1 MKKSNY
7 WVGLPL
13 LLLVSYSQAGY
24 ASEDQVTKLE
34 YYCSQD
40 DVNFQHSISAHKG
53 RSMTLNQGPFSLIE
67 QESNYVFPQDQL
79 RRELLRQGV
88 SPKCIEFLITQGN
101 FEDFES
107 GDVVARVYFEFDKY
121 RLTPESIYVLD
132 ELSKKITRNNPNLFV
147 EGHTDSIGTKE
158 YNFSLGLRRATS
170 VENYLVQKGADKESL
185 EGVSK
190 GELVPIASNDTSQG
204 RQQNRRMDMVLK

>member
-1 MKKSNY
+1 M
-7 WVGLPL
+7 
-13 LLLVSYSQAGY
+13 
-24 ASEDQVTKLE
+24 
-34 YYCSQD
+34 
-40 DVNFQHSISAHKG
+40 
-53 RSMTLNQGPFSLIE
+53 
-67 QESNYVFPQDQL
+67 
-79 RRELLRQGV
+79 
-88 SPKCIEFLITQGN
+88 
-101 FEDFES
+101 
-107 GDVVARVYFEFDKY
+107 VARVYFEFDKY

-204 RQQNRRMDMVLK
+204 RQQNRRVDMVLK